1 MYVERHGT
9 GERRFLGL
17 HGWSGDHTTF
27 DPLLPFMPPDASLFA
42 ADLPGCGR
50 SPIPAEWRLAPVAE
64 EIASAIRRLA
74 EPSLTLVGNCSGGL
88 LGLYAVRLLA
98 EADEGHKVDRI
109 VLIDPFAY
117 WTWYFKV
124 FASPAIGRY
133 AYATAFANPLGRRI
147 VNAAL
152 AKKRM
157 DETDLTEGFDAVSP
171 TVTLAH
177 LRILREIDGPEQF
190 AAVRAPVHIVHGE
203 RTFTAVRRSIGI
215 FRRIWPHLTV
225 TELGGAGHVPLR
237 EAPAQAAAIIFGGEA
252 CRTT

>member
-1 MYVERHGT
+1 MYVERYGT

-27 DPLLPFMPPDASLFA
+27 DPLLPFVPPDASLFA

-50 SPIPAEWRLAPVAE
+50 SPAPAEWSLARVGE
-64 EIASAIRRLA
+64 EIAATIRRLA

-88 LGLYAVRLLA
+88 LGLCAVRLLA
-98 EADEGHKVDRI
+98 EAGQGDKVGRL

-117 WTWYFKV
+117 WPWYFRV

-133 AYATAFANPLGRRI
+133 AYATTFANPLGRRI

-152 AKKRM
+152 ARKRK
-157 DETDLTEGFDAVSP
+157 DGTDLTEGFDTVSP
-171 TVTLAH
+171 SVVLAH
-177 LRILREIDGPEQF
+177 LRILREIGGPEQF

-203 RTFTAVRRSIGI
+203 RTFAAVRRSIGI
-215 FRRIWPHLTV
+215 FRRIWPHLAV

-252 CRTT
+252 CRAT